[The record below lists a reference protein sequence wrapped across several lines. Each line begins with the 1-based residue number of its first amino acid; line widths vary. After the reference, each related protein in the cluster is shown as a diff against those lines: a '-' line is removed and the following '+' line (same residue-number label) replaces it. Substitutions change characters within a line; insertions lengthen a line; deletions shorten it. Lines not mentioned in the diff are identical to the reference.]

1 MGASIVRD
9 QARVDD
15 AAAIARLLRAVPEPA
30 VVRSMVAKG
39 GHFFHQVWNRD
50 INVDFW
56 FSCNGKTLVSFA
68 IGGLTVQQAASVRR
82 WWHTISDG
90 KADRAADQEGITDI
104 VEAVTGQ
111 RLTP

>member
-1 MGASIVRD
+1 ME
-9 QARVDD
+9 D
-15 AAAIARLLRAVPEPA
+15 AAGVARLLHSVPDPT
-30 VVRSMVAKG
+30 VVRSLVAKG

-50 INVDFW
+50 INIDFW
-56 FSCNGKTLVSFA
+56 FSCNGRVLVCFA

-90 KADRAADQEGITDI
+90 RADRVADQEGITDI

-111 RLTP
+111 KLAP